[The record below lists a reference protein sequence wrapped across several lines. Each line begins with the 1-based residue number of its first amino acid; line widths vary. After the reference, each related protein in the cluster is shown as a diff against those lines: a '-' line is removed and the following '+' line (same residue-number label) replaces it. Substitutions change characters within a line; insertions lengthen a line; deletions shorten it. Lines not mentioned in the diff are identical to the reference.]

1 MFSASRPAADAV
13 FIGGPPVPVVSRALF
28 EAEDRAT
35 EESIAK
41 AHQPQADLKFC
52 ELQQKRTDGA
62 AGAVSRASVARTVA
76 MVSTDLCANRHPAS
90 TGGDP
95 GQTVACN
102 QGRTRRRRN
111 KMSRKVLLATAALIG
126 VAFSGMSLA
135 DGLPPLAKKE
145 RYKVGFSQMESNNP
159 WRIAET
165 KSFHDTAAECGW
177 DLIATD
183 AAGSAAKQVADV
195 DSMIAQGID
204 VLFLPPREEK
214 PLIPAVK
221 KAKAAGIPT
230 FLVDRSVDPNAAKP
244 GEDFVAFLG
253 SDFIDQGKRVADW
266 TIENFKGDKGV
277 IVELEGTTG
286 SSPANDRKKG
296 FDDQIV
302 TDPRFTIVASQS
314 GDFARDL
321 GRQVMET
328 LLQAHPDVNI
338 VYAHNDEMA
347 IGAIQA
353 LELAGRKPGED
364 VLVVSIDGTRDALQA
379 IIDGKMG
386 VTVESSPF
394 FGPLACATM
403 KRYAD
408 GEQIEPWVQVKDRI
422 FTKENAAE
430 NLAGAY

>member
-1 MFSASRPAADAV
+1 MQRT
-13 FIGGPPVPVVSRALF
+13 IAL
-28 EAEDRAT
+28 
-35 EESIAK
+35 
-41 AHQPQADLKFC
+41 
-52 ELQQKRTDGA
+52 
-62 AGAVSRASVARTVA
+62 
-76 MVSTDLCANRHPAS
+76 M
-90 TGGDP
+90 
-95 GQTVACN
+95 
-102 QGRTRRRRN
+102 
-111 KMSRKVLLATAALIG
+111 TAATIALG
-126 VAFSGMSLA
+126 TAWGAMA
-135 DGLPPLAKKE
+135 QDLPKLEKKD

-165 KSFHDTAAECGW
+165 KSFQDTAEECNW
-177 DLIATD
+177 DLVSTD

-214 PLIPAVK
+214 PLIPAVM

-230 FLVDRSVDPNAAKP
+230 FLVDRSVDPNVAQA
-244 GEDFVAFLG
+244 GRDYVAFLG
-253 SDFIDQGKRVADW
+253 SDFVDQGRRAAEWLV
-266 TIENFKGDKGV
+266 ENFEGENAV

-296 FDDQIV
+296 FDDVIAGQ
-302 TDPRFTIVASQS
+302 DNMEIVASQS
-314 GDFARDL
+314 GDFARDQ

-328 LLQAHPDVNI
+328 LLQAHPDVNV

-364 VLVVSIDGTRDALQA
+364 VTVVSIDGTRDALQA

-394 FGPLACATM
+394 FGPLACETM
-403 KRYAD
+403 NRYAE
-408 GEQIEPWVQVKDRI
+408 GEQIEPWVQVEDRI
-422 FTKENAAE
+422 FTSENAAE
-430 NLAGAY
+430 HIDEAY

>member
-1 MFSASRPAADAV
+1 MKRR
-13 FIGGPPVPVVSRALF
+13 FIVTTAL
-28 EAEDRAT
+28 
-35 EESIAK
+35 
-41 AHQPQADLKFC
+41 
-52 ELQQKRTDGA
+52 
-62 AGAVSRASVARTVA
+62 AGALALGAGIAGAET
-76 MVSTDLCANRHPAS
+76 P
-90 TGGDP
+90 
-95 GQTVACN
+95 
-102 QGRTRRRRN
+102 
-111 KMSRKVLLATAALIG
+111 LLAQ
-126 VAFSGMSLA
+126 
-135 DGLPPLAKKE
+135 KE

-165 KSFHDTAAECGW
+165 KSFHDTAESCNW

-214 PLIPAVK
+214 PLLPAVM
-221 KAKAAGIPT
+221 KAKAAGIPV
-230 FLVDRSVDPNAAKP
+230 FLVDRSVDPNVAKA
-244 GEDFVAFLG
+244 GEHFVAFLG
-253 SDFIDQGKRVADW
+253 SDFIDQGKRAAEW
-266 TIENFKGDKGV
+266 LIENFDGDKGV

-296 FDDQIV
+296 FDDRIAE
-302 TDPRFTIVASQS
+302 DDRFEIVASQT

-328 LLQAHPDVNI
+328 LLQAHPDVNV

-364 VLVVSIDGTRDALQA
+364 VTIVSIDGTRDALQA

-394 FGPLACATM
+394 FGPLACEVM
-403 KRYAD
+403 NKYAA
-408 GEQIEPWVQVKDRI
+408 GEEIPGWVQVEDRI
-422 FTKENAAE
+422 FTQENAADHIDE
-430 NLAGAY
+430 AY

>member
-1 MFSASRPAADAV
+1 MKNTGLTQVFTAV
-13 FIGGPPVPVVSRALF
+13 GLAL
-28 EAEDRAT
+28 AV
-35 EESIAK
+35 
-41 AHQPQADLKFC
+41 
-52 ELQQKRTDGA
+52 A
-62 AGAVSRASVARTVA
+62 AGAAHAQ
-76 MVSTDLCANRHPAS
+76 DLPR
-90 TGGDP
+90 
-95 GQTVACN
+95 
-102 QGRTRRRRN
+102 
-111 KMSRKVLLATAALIG
+111 LE
-126 VAFSGMSLA
+126 
-135 DGLPPLAKKE
+135 KKD

-165 KSFHDTAAECGW
+165 QSFVDTAESCNW

-204 VLFLPPREEK
+204 ILFLPPREEK
-214 PLIPAVK
+214 PLIPAVM

-230 FLVDRSVDPNAAKP
+230 FLVDRSVDPNVAQA
-244 GEDFVAFLG
+244 GRDYVAFLG
-253 SDFIDQGKRVADW
+253 SDFIDQGRRVAEW
-266 TIENFKGDKGV
+266 TLENFKGEKGV

-286 SSPANDRKKG
+286 SSPANDRRKG
-296 FDDQIV
+296 FDDVMAQH
-302 TDPRFTIVASQS
+302 DNMTIVASQS

-353 LELAGRKPGED
+353 LTLAGRNPGED

-394 FGPLACATM
+394 FGPVACDVM
-403 KRYAD
+403 ERYIA
-408 GEQIEPWVQVKDRI
+408 GEDIEPWVQVQDRI
-422 FTKENAAE
+422 FTAENAADHIDE
-430 NLAGAY
+430 AY

>member
-1 MFSASRPAADAV
+1 M
-13 FIGGPPVPVVSRALF
+13 
-28 EAEDRAT
+28 
-35 EESIAK
+35 
-41 AHQPQADLKFC
+41 
-52 ELQQKRTDGA
+52 
-62 AGAVSRASVARTVA
+62 
-76 MVSTDLCANRHPAS
+76 
-90 TGGDP
+90 
-95 GQTVACN
+95 
-102 QGRTRRRRN
+102 RRRF
-111 KMSRKVLLATAALIG
+111 VLGTALSGLVALSAGIA
-126 VAFSGMSLA
+126 VA
-135 DGLPPLAKKE
+135 DTPPLAQKD
-145 RYKVGFSQMESNNP
+145 RYKVGFAQMESNNP

-165 KSFHDTAAECGW
+165 KSFHDTAESCNW

-214 PLIPAVK
+214 PLIPAVM

-230 FLVDRSVDPNAAKP
+230 FLVDRSVDPNVAKA
-244 GEDFVAFLG
+244 GEHFVAFLG
-253 SDFIDQGKRVADW
+253 SDFIDQGKRAAEW
-266 TIENFKGDKGV
+266 LIENFEGEKGV

-296 FDDQIV
+296 FDDRIAE
-302 TDPRFTIVASQS
+302 DDRFEIVASQT

-328 LLQAHPDVNI
+328 LLQAHPDVNV

-364 VLVVSIDGTRDALQA
+364 VTIVSIDGTRDALQA

-394 FGPLACATM
+394 FGPLACEVM
-403 KRYAD
+403 NKYAA
-408 GEQIEPWVQVKDRI
+408 GEEIPGWVQVEDRI
-422 FTKENAAE
+422 FTQENAADHIDE
-430 NLAGAY
+430 AY